1 MMNRNQTFTILSTRA
16 PLVEVDGDGPYYLL
30 PGGVAV
36 ADGAR
41 TTARLDLAAKPL
53 RKFRVETAQTMRTAV
68 IITDSPY
75 GAFAHVRRCVEPEQ
89 PRTWWRPL
97 AAGRWPRLATFLQ
110 RHARSVLALW
120 FLLTDDGGEACRW
133 HDIGDAITNQV
144 LARGGDVVVVSFV
157 NAEGGNA

>member
-1 MMNRNQTFTILSTRA
+1 MNRNLRFTILSTRA
-16 PLVEVDGDGPYYLL
+16 PLVEVDGDGPYYMI

-41 TTARLDLAAKPL
+41 TTARLDLAAKPI

-68 IITDSPY
+68 IVTDSPY

-89 PRTWWRPL
+89 PRNWWHRL
-97 AAGRWPRLATFLQ
+97 AADRWPRFAGFLQ
-110 RHARSVLALW
+110 QHARSLLALW
-120 FLLTDDGGEACRW
+120 FLLTDDGGDVCRW
-133 HDIGDAITNQV
+133 QDIGDANTNQV

-157 NAEGGNA
+157 NAEADHA